1 MALLITLNPLPEY
14 LIDDAEYRDNSCQL
28 LDSIE
33 KVAYIDVLSKNFL
46 DDCRVVS

>member
-14 LIDDAEYRDNSCQL
+14 LIDDAEYRNNSGQL
-28 LDSIE
+28 LDSTE
-33 KVAYIDVLSKNFL
+33 KVAYIDVVSNDFF